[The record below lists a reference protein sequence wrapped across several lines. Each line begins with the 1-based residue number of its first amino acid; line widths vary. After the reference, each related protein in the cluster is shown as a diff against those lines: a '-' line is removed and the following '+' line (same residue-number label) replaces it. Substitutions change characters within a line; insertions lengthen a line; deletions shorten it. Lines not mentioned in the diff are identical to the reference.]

1 MYQETVKRKL
11 GKMIEELKVGD
22 KARFSKKI
30 TDRDVHLYMGVTGD
44 MNPIYIDRQYASRT
58 HFEEPIVPGVILAG
72 LIVAL
77 ISNELPGKGS
87 ITVSQC
93 VEYLAPVRWNDLVS
107 TEVEIISI
115 DQVKNR
121 VVMNAVSKNQ
131 RGEIVVKGET
141 TVMPPIRLRSA
152 MSFAF
157 EDYN

>member
-141 TVMPPIRLRSA
+141 TVLPPIRLRSA